1 MVCDFVSLIGILFIV
16 LIPSL
21 TLSGMTILGMGNRRE
36 RFDELF
42 NFLIIN
48 WKKKTSFMSLLV
60 LVEGT
65 EMAI

>member
-1 MVCDFVSLIGILFIV
+1 MLLICVVEIQLRDMVCDFASLIGILFIV

-21 TLSGMTILGMGNRRE
+21 TLSGTTILGMGNRRE

-48 WKKKTSFMSLLV
+48 
-60 LVEGT
+60 
-65 EMAI
+65 

>member
-1 MVCDFVSLIGILFIV
+1 MILHLIGILFIV

-21 TLSGMTILGMGNRRE
+21 TLSGTTILGMGNRRE

-48 WKKKTSFMSLLV
+48 
-60 LVEGT
+60 
-65 EMAI
+65 